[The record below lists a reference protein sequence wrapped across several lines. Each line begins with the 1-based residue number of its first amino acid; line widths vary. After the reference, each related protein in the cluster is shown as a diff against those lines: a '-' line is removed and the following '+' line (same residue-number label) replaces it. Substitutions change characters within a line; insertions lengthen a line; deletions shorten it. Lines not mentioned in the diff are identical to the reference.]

1 MYNDV
6 SCIIETKHQQQI
18 PLEIGGGVVAG
29 MNYKVTNLNIL
40 RWWQN

>member
-6 SCIIETKHQQQI
+6 FCVIETKYQQQI
-18 PLEIGGGVVAG
+18 PLETGRGVA
-29 MNYKVTNLNIL
+29 MNYTVTNLSVL

>member
-18 PLEIGGGVVAG
+18 PLEIGGGG
-29 MNYKVTNLNIL
+29 GCWDELQGDKS
-40 RWWQN
+40 

>member
-6 SCIIETKHQQQI
+6 SCVIETKHQQQI
-18 PLEIGGGVVAG
+18 PLEIGGVEAG

>member
-18 PLEIGGGVVAG
+18 PLEIGGGG
-29 MNYKVTNLNIL
+29 GGCWDELQGDKS
-40 RWWQN
+40 